1 LKSFLKIVN
10 SLSFTS
16 IILVGASNPS
26 IAYEIVGA
34 SAFKQHMP
42 TVNKLLIENEISG
55 DKIEGLCGANST
67 KCTIGINGEKIYTT
81 EGEYINVDNII
92 AWTMTNATSKGG
104 LFLISHNEDY
114 RFLVKYFD
122 KSGKRQITNIRFRN
136 FKTAQTFLSH
146 LELVVGL
153 APNHDQAG
161 AATLCN
167 ARGKDILSGT
177 AVDSINILEKQGYGL
192 ASRRNAFYGG
202 ATGALAGATLG
213 SALSGGATVGVN
225 TGAIVGGTIGA
236 VSGNA
241 LGRASGGLSLKR
253 NLVSEVRKTPAKSF
267 AFSDGSFNHRIHC
280 IDEPPNSTNL
290 NIKNQIPLKIQNQ

>member
-1 LKSFLKIVN
+1 LKSFFKTIN
-10 SLSFTS
+10 SISFAS
-16 IILVGASNPS
+16 IILVGTAKPS
-26 IAYEIVGA
+26 IATEIIGA

-42 TVNKLLIENEISG
+42 TINKLLLENEISG
-55 DKIEGLCGANST
+55 DKIEGLCGADSR
-67 KCTIGINGEKIYTT
+67 KCTIGINGEKIYTS
-81 EGEYINVDNII
+81 EGEYINSDNII

-104 LFLISHNEDY
+104 VFIISQKEDY

-146 LELVVGL
+146 LELVSGL

-177 AVDSINILEKQGYGL
+177 AVDNINILEKEGYGL
-192 ASRRNAFYGG
+192 ASTRNAFYGG
-202 ATGALAGATLG
+202 TTGAVAGALAG
-213 SALSGGATVGVN
+213 SALSGGTTAGIN
-225 TGAIVGGTIGA
+225 AGALVGGAIGA
-236 VSGNA
+236 VSGDA

-253 NLVSEVRKTPAKSF
+253 NLVSEVRKTPAVTV
-267 AFSDGSFNHRIHC
+267 AFSDGSFNHRSHC
-280 IDEPPNSTNL
+280 VDEPLNSTNV
-290 NIKNQIPLKIQNQ
+290 NIKNKIPLKIQK